1 MKRVNKMKW
10 SVRQSVVLI
19 LAISIGGIATLHA
32 EEAPSSQASPVNA
45 FLMPKMEEIMKS
57 SMKVIKEDEGVV
69 SMTPPGNH
77 SFAQGTQMLFF
88 RKKGSRLEMIATGK
102 VLTEETDV
110 KTHQFQI
117 KVELD
122 KDTIIKY
129 PIEGDYAAP
138 LADPTASNEAN
149 KKDENDYLLPE
160 EPPPAKPNHRPGYLE
175 AGAGLLYG
183 QLTSTSTTVANDAK
197 ASSAYRFKN
206 VHFAYFSELVPFG
219 LELDSHGGSFPT
231 STFYH
236 KVVAS
241 SESVS
246 ILGIH
251 YRFEPI
257 LNKKLEFVAKVS
269 SLSDQFTTDNK
280 DENLL
285 STKVSGM
292 GLGLRLNFNLEKPN
306 WKPQKGESFLTLQA
320 ITAEA
325 VYYPMLTASD
335 TLVSRGTDSGGSTG
349 MQLRISTT
357 LLAYLNFI
365 PVLKRWVFQG
375 SYGFRSYNLKF
386 SGPTVSENVLNPITI
401 PQGTHATEK
410 ESDLRFFLGVRF
422 DDPLKSLFD
431 SGKKKP

>member
-1 MKRVNKMKW
+1 MKW
-10 SVRQSVVLI
+10 SVRQKLVLI
-19 LAISIGGIATLHA
+19 IAISLGGGGPLCA
-32 EEAPSSQASPVNA
+32 EEVASPQAAPVNN
-45 FLMPKMEEIMKS
+45 FLMPKMEEIIRS

-160 EPPPAKPNHRPGYLE
+160 EPPIAKPNNRPGYLE

-183 QLTSTSTTVANDAK
+183 QLATTTSTVANDAK

-206 VHFAYFSELVPFG
+206 IHFAYFSELVPFG
-219 LELDSHGGSFPT
+219 VELDSHAGNFPT
-231 STFYH
+231 STFYS
-236 KVVAS
+236 KIVAS
-241 SESVS
+241 NESVS

-257 LNKKLEFVAKVS
+257 LNKKLEFVAKVN

-306 WKPQKGESFLTLQA
+306 WKPQKGESFLALQA

-325 VYYPMLTASD
+325 IYYPMITATD

-349 MQLRISTT
+349 MQVRVSST
-357 LLAYLNFI
+357 LLAYLPFI
-365 PVLKRWVFQG
+365 PLLKRWVFQG

-386 SGPTVSENVLNPITI
+386 SGPTVPENVLSPVPIL
-401 PQGTHATEK
+401 QGTHATEK
-410 ESDLRFFLGVRF
+410 ESDLRFFFGVRF